1 MRIFA
6 VRENPQD
13 RFAPMGDNHPPAGTL
28 HLPEDLQGVGLESR
42 FGDCFDQHDYSYITI
57 VIIKNQR
64 AMAQFRR
71 EPQFTRSKRTP
82 RVRPLDMYKPIT
94 RPSRSR
100 SNDTSMPPPANVST
114 APGFRLRSFILR
126 C

>member
-1 MRIFA
+1 MTTQNSLCVLCGEYVTAI
-6 VRENPQD
+6 
-13 RFAPMGDNHPPAGTL
+13 PARGTSRVEAR
-28 HLPEDLQGVGLESR
+28 PDARSDESDFSASQESR
-42 FGDCFDQHDYSYITI
+42 LSE
-57 VIIKNQR
+57 R
-64 AMAQFRR
+64 AAAARCHR

-100 SNDTSMPPPANVST
+100 SNDTSSPPPANVST
-114 APGFRLRSFILR
+114 APGLRLRSSILR